1 MFKHTKIFISILA
14 IFVGLL
20 YVAPQLL
27 IRRKLIADG
36 KPFVLSQFF
45 YTSDEAHNYL
55 QRNREV
61 YDGGFPPK
69 DLFFDGDRPNIFP
82 ILPAI
87 IFTPYIWF
95 FSDLNLA
102 YLALSFDLSALMFLA
117 FFGLGWVISEKKYL
131 WSIFLGLFGA
141 LTPAAIHMPRAFL
154 SPANFSNIVVK
165 NFYPGISTL
174 LDRLFLNRMDDP
186 LITFLIYIPAITLL
200 IAFWKNPS
208 RNLAIAA
215 GLVSGLLFYVYFHY
229 WVYWA
234 IVLGLILAYLFL
246 RRRMDPSRWKLFLIL
261 FGIFILMSAPYW
273 INYLRFS
280 SLPGADEYA
289 QRIGIETGRF
299 LRIENAWPDYLAY
312 LALAAAIYLVWWRR
326 GNRNLAILGWIF
338 IAAVFI
344 AWNVNI
350 VTGFVPQ
357 PGHWR
362 KAVSPVYFALAL
374 MLIYEFFRKIETK
387 KAAIILLGLS
397 LLLVAKKVVNVLHFV
412 NPPEQYLRTYTQP
425 RDLVDSWSWINE
437 NLPKEA
443 SVAGL
448 SFQTSI
454 KLSAFTS
461 LRPFLPWSG
470 ITPAT
475 NLEIEERYL
484 ATNKAFG
491 VSAAAFEARLRKN
504 IDDDHLNLYTKLFS
518 DRGIETIPDE
528 KISDLVRR
536 YQLLASTPLV
546 GEPTSDVGFVSFS
559 SLGVDYVYYGPEDQK
574 IYRVDLSGDKNL
586 ELVYQNGGVEI
597 YRTLNFKL

>member
-1 MFKHTKIFISILA
+1 MRPAYKIA
-14 IFVGLL
+14 IIIGLGLLVGAL

-27 IRRKLIADG
+27 IRRKLVNEG

-55 QRNREV
+55 QRDREV
-61 YDGGFPPK
+61 YDGGFPAK
-69 DLFFDGDRPNIFP
+69 DLFFDGDRPNVFP

-95 FSDLNLA
+95 FNNLNLA
-102 YLALSFDLSALMFLA
+102 YLALSFDLSALIFLA
-117 FFGLGWVISEKKYL
+117 FFGLGWVISGRNYL
-131 WSIFLGLFGA
+131 WSLFVGLFGA
-141 LTPAAIHMPRAFL
+141 LTPVAIHMPRAFL
-154 SPANFSNIVVK
+154 SPANFTNIVVK

-174 LDRLFLNRMDDP
+174 LDRLFLNRIDDP
-186 LITFLIYIPAITLL
+186 LITFLIYIPAIALL

-208 RNLAIAA
+208 RNLAVAT

-234 IVLGLILAYLFL
+234 IVLGLILIYAFL
-246 RRRMDPSRWKLFLIL
+246 RRKTDPQRWRWFLSL

-273 INYLRFS
+273 INYFRFS
-280 SLPGADEYA
+280 GLPGANEYA

-299 LRIENAWPDYLAY
+299 LRVENVWPDYLAY
-312 LALAAAIYLVWWRR
+312 LGLAAAIYLIWWRR
-326 GNRNLAILGWIF
+326 GNRNLAVLGWIF
-338 IAAVFI
+338 ISAIFV
-344 AWNVNI
+344 AWNVNL

-362 KAVSPVYFALAL
+362 KAISPVYFALVL
-374 MLIYEFFRKIETK
+374 MLAYEFFRKIETK
-387 KAAIILLGLS
+387 KAALLLLALSALLG
-397 LLLVAKKVVNVLHFV
+397 AKKVVNVLYFI
-412 NPPEQYLRTYTQP
+412 NPPEQYLKTYTQP
-425 RDLVDSWSWINE
+425 KVLVDSWIWINE

-443 SVAGL
+443 KVAGL
-448 SFQTSI
+448 SFQSSI

-491 VSAAAFEARLRKN
+491 VAAVAFENRIRKN
-504 IDDDHLNLYTKLFS
+504 LDDDHINLYNKYYRDL
-518 DRGIETIPDE
+518 GMETIPDE
-528 KISDLVRR
+528 KIIDLVNH
-536 YQLLASTPLV
+536 YKSLA
-546 GEPTSDVGFVSFS
+546 VSFLD
-559 SLGVDYVYYGPEDQK
+559 LGVDYVYYGPEDQK
-574 IYRVDLSGDKNL
+574 IYSANLSADKNL
-586 ELVYQNGGVEI
+586 ELVYNQDSVQI
-597 YRTLNFKL
+597 YKVIRN